1 MSKKPS
7 FFAKHAKSS
16 AFMVTLIVH
25 ALIILVAASFVAYK
39 VIKKEEKV
47 FVAKENKRP
56 RMKLKKLQVPI
67 KIEKTA

>member
-25 ALIILVAASFVAYK
+25 ALIILVAVSFVAYK

-56 RMKLKKLQVPI
+56 KNEAEEI
-67 KIEKTA
+67 TGAY